1 VKFDLPRTSLFAA
14 VLIVVSGYF
23 FVLRPAEATVT
34 MRYTQ
39 LADARTTL
47 ESSISL
53 AGRVAALTRERDAL
67 DGAAVRAHVRE
78 TRAILVARFL
88 HSVAAVA
95 LREGVAV
102 ENIAA
107 DVRQAPLATPVAR
120 TALFEELPFDLTLR
134 GRYGDVIRA
143 VRDLNSGEIATRIT
157 LASLS
162 DADRRPGERPQ
173 LNAAFHVSLL
183 READVST
190 THDVR
195 SR

>member
-1 VKFDLPRTSLFAA
+1 VKFDPPRASLFAA
-14 VLIVVSGYF
+14 VLIVVSGYL

-34 MRYTQ
+34 LRYTQ
-39 LADARTTL
+39 LAGARTTL
-47 ESSISL
+47 ESSVAL
-53 AGRVAALTRERDAL
+53 AGRVAPLTRERDAL
-67 DGAAVRAHVRE
+67 GAAVVRAHVRE

-88 HSVAAVA
+88 HAVAAVA

-107 DVRQAPLATPVAR
+107 DVRQAPLAAPVER
-120 TALFEELPFDLTLR
+120 TALFEELSFDLTLR

-143 VRDLNSGEIATRIT
+143 VRELNGGEIATRIT

-195 SR
+195 AR